1 MAVDY
6 TNYIG
11 QIRALIN
18 DTNEDAFEFSN
29 EQLEAYYQMSY
40 CNLVQSAIMALRAL
54 VSKYASSGGDTY
66 RLDTIEY
73 EEGKSKASN
82 YQTLLNNLEQSIK
95 DGLNPLCAGVPYTF
109 GIYAKDRHENYQRM
123 KDGEIIPPKTS
134 DLEYEVRR
142 NNDEQ
147 TGPYYEG

>member
-109 GIYAKDRHENYQRM
+109 GIYTEDRHENYQRM
-123 KDGEIIPPKTS
+123 KKSKFLFGSNGSFEYLCSRNREIT
-134 DLEYEVRR
+134 V
-142 NNDEQ
+142 N
-147 TGPYYEG
+147 

>member
-1 MAVDY
+1 MPIDF

-18 DTNEDAFEFSN
+18 DTNEDALEFED

-40 CNLVQSAIMALRAL
+40 ENIVLSAIMALRGL
-54 VSKYASSGGDTY
+54 VSKYSSTGGDTY

-82 YQTLLNNLEQSIK
+82 YQALLNNLEQSVK
-95 DGLNPLCAGVPYTF
+95 DGTNPLVCGVPRTF
-109 GIYAKDRHENYQRM
+109 GIYQQDRKENYDRM
-123 KDGEIIPPKTS
+123 KDGEIVPPKTS
-134 DLEYEVRR
+134 DYEYKLIE
-142 NNDEQ
+142 NTEQ

>member
-1 MAVDY
+1 MAIDF

-18 DTNEDAFEFSN
+18 DTNEDALEFED

-40 CNLVQSAIMALRAL
+40 ENIVLSAIMALRGLIA
-54 VSKYASSGGDTY
+54 KYSSTGGDTY

-82 YQTLLNNLEQSIK
+82 YQNLLNNLEQSIK
-95 DGLNPLCAGVPYTF
+95 DGTNPLICGVPRTF
-109 GIYAKDRHENYQRM
+109 GIYPSDRKENY
-123 KDGEIIPPKTS
+123 E
-134 DLEYEVRR
+134 R
-142 NNDEQ
+142 NFCE
-147 TGPYYEG
+147 

>member
-1 MAVDY
+1 MAIDF

-18 DTNEDAFEFSN
+18 DTNEDALEFED

-40 CNLVQSAIMALRAL
+40 ENIVLSAIMALRGLIA
-54 VSKYASSGGDTY
+54 KYSSTGGDTY

-82 YQTLLNNLEQSIK
+82 YQALLNNLEQSIK
-95 DGLNPLCAGVPYTF
+95 DGTNPLICGVPRTF
-109 GIYAKDRHENYQRM
+109 GIYPSDRKENYERM
-123 KDGEIIPPKTS
+123 RDGEIIPPKTS
-134 DLEYEVRR
+134 DYEYNLHI
-142 NNDEQ
+142 NNDQ